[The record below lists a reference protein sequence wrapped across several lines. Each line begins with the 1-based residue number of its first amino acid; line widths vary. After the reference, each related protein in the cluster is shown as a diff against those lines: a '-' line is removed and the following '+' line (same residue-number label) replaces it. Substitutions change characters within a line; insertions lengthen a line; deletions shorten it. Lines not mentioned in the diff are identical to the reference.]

1 MLVGLVLT
9 KGWQRGLAWRR
20 GVGTKSTVGRAVR
33 LSVWVK
39 ACEDLIT
46 MGSGRVTGTLL
57 FFSGP
62 FFGSFSLRPKWYGRK
77 RPEDLGGAGRQS
89 TGPIQRLAFG

>member
-1 MLVGLVLT
+1 MLVGLVLA

-20 GVGTKSTVGRAVR
+20 GVGTKFTVGRAVR

-57 FFSGP
+57 SLVLADP
-62 FFGSFSLRPKWYGRK
+62 PRAGSAAHL
-77 RPEDLGGAGRQS
+77 L
-89 TGPIQRLAFG
+89 